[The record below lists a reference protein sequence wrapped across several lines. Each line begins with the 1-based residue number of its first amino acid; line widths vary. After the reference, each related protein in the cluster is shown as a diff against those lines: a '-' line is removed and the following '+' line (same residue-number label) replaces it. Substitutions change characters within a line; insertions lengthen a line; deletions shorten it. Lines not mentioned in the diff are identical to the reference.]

1 MEDMVECVHC
11 GQLISLEEAI
21 KIANGDYVCK
31 ECLEDDYVECADCGE
46 IFAKDDMTMTDN
58 GLVCKE
64 CLENDYSFCENC
76 NSFHNNDDMVEVY
89 DSPWEGDS
97 SRMCS
102 SCAENVAS
110 QCSACGNWYRSGI
123 SCCDDGDYEGDYL
136 CEDCGSDRGYDFCAD
151 CGNYCQCEYNEDD
164 DNYYCSS
171 CAPEHY
177 MNNIHPYG
185 TTELDFYGGHDR
197 TKELHMGYELE
208 NSDGTDDMSL
218 MDEQAGDCLAV
229 FKGQAECKEDGS
241 LNNGFEFVSQ
251 PATLAD
257 HLILGTDKVMAKMIE
272 YGYRSHDAGCCGLH
286 VHVDRRYFAINK
298 EELQDEFEMLFTNN
312 LEWIK
317 RFSRRH
323 DYGYCRI
330 SNTEKTSAE
339 DIQITGK
346 PKVKATCAR
355 GAINYLNSYTIEFRI
370 FRGTLK
376 YNTFVAT
383 LQFVQMF
390 CEFVKTRSL
399 EGLAMV
405 RLHEFIKEAED
416 KNYKEFLTYL
426 EERKITEETYPAV
439 A

>member
-1 MEDMVECVHC
+1 MEDMVVCVNC

-31 ECLEDDYVECADCGE
+31 KCLEDDYVECPGCGE
-46 IFAKDDMTMTDN
+46 IFAK
-58 GLVCKE
+58 
-64 CLENDYSFCENC
+64 
-76 NSFHNNDDMVEVY
+76 DDMVEVY
-89 DSPWEGDS
+89 DSPWEGDFS
-97 SRMCS
+97 WMCS
-102 SCAENVAS
+102 SCAENVAL

-123 SCCDDGDYEGDYL
+123 NRCNDGDYEGDYL
-136 CEDCGSDRGYDFCAD
+136 CEDCGSDHDYDFCAD
-151 CGNYCQCEYNEDD
+151 CGNYCQVEYNGDD

-171 CAPEHY
+171 CTPEHY
-177 MNNIHPYG
+177 NMNNIHPYG

-241 LNNGFEFVSQ
+241 LSNGFEFVSQ

-323 DYGYCRI
+323 NYDYCYI

-346 PKVKATCAR
+346 PKVKATSAR
-355 GAINYLNSYTIEFRI
+355 GAINYQNFHTIEFRI

>member
-1 MEDMVECVHC
+1 MENMEKEMVECVNC
-11 GQLISLEEAI
+11 GQLIS
-21 KIANGDYVCK
+21 
-31 ECLEDDYVECADCGE
+31 
-46 IFAKDDMTMTDN
+46 KDDMTMTDN
-58 GLVCKE
+58 GLICQE
-64 CLENDYSFCENC
+64 CLEADYSFCENC
-76 NSFHNNDDMVEVY
+76 NSFHRSNDMIEVY
-89 DSPWEGDS
+89 NSPWDGRSEWL
-97 SRMCS
+97 CQ
-102 SCAENVAS
+102 SCAENVAH
-110 QCSACGNWYRSGI
+110 QCAACGNWYREGI
-123 SCCDDGDYEGDYL
+123 EECQDGNWEGEYL
-136 CEDCGSDRGYDFCAD
+136 CEDCGDNHGYSFCAD

-171 CAPEHY
+171 CFPEDE
-177 MNNIHPYG
+177 MNNILPYG
-185 TTELDFYGGHDR
+185 STELEFYGNHNR
-197 TKELHMGYELE
+197 TENLYMGYELE
-208 NSDGTDDMSL
+208 NSDGTEDVEL
-218 MDEQAGDCLAV
+218 MDEQAGVCLAV

-251 PATLAD
+251 PATLPD
-257 HLILGTDKVMAKMIE
+257 HLALGTDKVMAKMIE

-286 VHVDRRYFAINK
+286 VHIDRKYFAIEK

-323 DYGYCRI
+323 NYDYCHI
-330 SNTEKTSAE
+330 SNTKKTSAE

-346 PKVKATCAR
+346 PKVKATWTR
-355 GAINYLNSYTIEFRI
+355 GAVNYNNYGTIEFRI

-390 CEFVKTRSL
+390 CDFVKTRSL

-405 RLHEFIKEAED
+405 RLHEFIKEAKD
-416 KNYKEFLTYL
+416 RNYQEFLTYL